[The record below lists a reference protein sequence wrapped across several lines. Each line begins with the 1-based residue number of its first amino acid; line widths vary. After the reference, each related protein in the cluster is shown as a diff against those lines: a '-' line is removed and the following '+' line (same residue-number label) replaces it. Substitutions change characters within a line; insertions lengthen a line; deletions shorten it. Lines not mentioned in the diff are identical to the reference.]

1 MTEELTLHGNFLSIF
16 GVGTLIMG
24 EAGIGKSELTLG
36 LINKNHQL
44 VTDDLSIFTR
54 VENRIMGR
62 NPSDNHYISIRGIGL
77 FDISLLFGPGSVQSE
92 QELKL
97 IILLTKEA
105 SSSLKHLIGE
115 HNTEDILGCLIPCI
129 SIPIIA
135 PRNLELIVETLVK
148 NFILMNNNEYFP
160 LKHFEELL
168 GKQ

>member
-1 MTEELTLHGNFLSIF
+1 
-16 GVGTLIMG
+16 
-24 EAGIGKSELTLG
+24 
-36 LINKNHQL
+36 
-44 VTDDLSIFTR
+44 
-54 VENRIMGR
+54 
-62 NPSDNHYISIRGIGL
+62 
-77 FDISLLFGPGSVQSE
+77 LLFGPGSVQSE